1 MPHDEL
7 IERLLATRSIQ
18 HTVSARDDDDPV
30 PRVPINPDGPEA
42 AEALTTMQAR
52 LDRVR
57 SIVENGYP
65 NQPAKVD
72 QCKHGRFGYE
82 DCIACYDEALLEA
95 LGISGLVER

>member
-1 MPHDEL
+1 MDIEKLIRELERRAKLTSAPIYPYQVRLDEM
-7 IERLLATRSIQ
+7 
-18 HTVSARDDDDPV
+18 
-30 PRVPINPDGPEA
+30 A

-52 LDRVR
+52 LERVR

-65 NQPAKVD
+65 GQPAKID

-95 LGISGLVER
+95 LGASGLVP

>member
-1 MPHDEL
+1 MAHDEL
-7 IERLLATRSIQ
+7 IEQIALAICRE
-18 HTVSARDDDDPV
+18 VDDPSCFYNEQDIV
-30 PRVPINPDGPEA
+30 RCYRPHA
-42 AEALTTMQAR
+42 QAALTTMQAR

-65 NQPAKVD
+65 NQPAKTD

-95 LGISGLVER
+95 LGTSGLVP